1 MADRPADSLG
11 NGAVLRCP
19 QKGRMAAL
27 HDEPSKARTPP
38 PPSHSWWAP
47 CEAPAPSHCGP
58 EVGLEQSADRLL
70 YVFPFSFFW
79 LRVYFEGMLFF
90 LNQF

>member
-1 MADRPADSLG
+1 MLQ
-11 NGAVLRCP
+11 CP
-19 QKGRMAAL
+19 QKGQLAAL
-27 HDEPSKARTPP
+27 HDEPSEARTPP
-38 PPSHSWWAP
+38 PPSHPWWAP

-70 YVFPFSFFW
+70 YVSPFSFFW

>member
-19 QKGRMAAL
+19 QKGRMAVL
-27 HDEPSKARTPP
+27 HDEPSEARTPP
-38 PPSHSWWAP
+38 PPSHPWWAP

-58 EVGLEQSADRLL
+58 EVGLEQSADRSL

-79 LRVYFEGMLFF
+79 LRVYS
-90 LNQF
+90 